1 MNNVRVC
8 QPAPPTRL
16 YLTLNQGAG
25 PRAISLSWV
34 TLMAQQRQRQRL
46 SALRDDPNLAR
57 FVLEGTATGKQLGNG
72 SYGSVEEVS
81 LRKVP

>member
-1 MNNVRVC
+1 MYASAS
-8 QPAPPTRL
+8 QPLLHA

-25 PRAISLSWV
+25 LRAISSWV
-34 TLMAQQRQRQRL
+34 ALMAQQRQRQRL